1 MIPDLKC
8 KVVHTEEY
16 KGITIQIIHN
26 PAYVYYGRAELQYFV
41 ELWRPGDGIKS
52 GKMVPCRG
60 EYRGTIA
67 ACLNVARKAVDNDEY
82 N

>member
-1 MIPDLKC
+1 MIPGLKC

-16 KGITIQIIHN
+16 KGITLYVIHN
-26 PAYVYYGRAELQYFV
+26 PAYTHYGLPQRQYLV
-41 ELWRPGDGIKS
+41 ELWRPGDGIES
-52 GKMVPCRG
+52 GKMVLCRG

-67 ACLNVARKAVDNDEY
+67 ACLNVAIRAIDNQEY